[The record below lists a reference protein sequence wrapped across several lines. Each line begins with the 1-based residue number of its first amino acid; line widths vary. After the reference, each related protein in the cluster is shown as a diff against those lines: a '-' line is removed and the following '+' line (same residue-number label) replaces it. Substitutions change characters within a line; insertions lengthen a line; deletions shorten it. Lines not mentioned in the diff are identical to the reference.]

1 MPKINIKIFL
11 PLVLLIIVIVF
22 ALFFILQFKSVEEEA
37 GPVEKTLTKE
47 GMEKFYQGLSET
59 ATGTKQYINSYTLVE
74 NLGEGNFKAEISN
87 LPRITPDGKEINI
100 AWTQKGEGIFES
112 GNNLFAVSVEGAQVT
127 ASALFDLSGDI
138 KKGDSAVWNP
148 QVFLNGK
155 EVKSISETP
164 TLLNTDPMN
173 KNYANNVLE
182 WDYGICKRQL
192 RLIEGGVQEFYVFD
206 KDPEGDIK
214 IKSNNE
220 GELKASAYFALDGD
234 KRPIFQGFTFNDKGE
249 KFLTKEAF
257 GLAKYPI
264 LVDDSFSGLSSNSDC
279 ELVAGSYDYLSARN
293 STDAKIGY
301 NNGFTTW
308 AVDVGQYQTWN
319 NQYRVMRGFV
329 YFDTSFIPDN
339 ATISSAKLKL
349 YGISYYSS
357 TRYIRVLSGQP
368 TYPHDP
374 IQMSDFNQTLY
385 PLTYGGSIN
394 ANVWTAYGAYQDIGL
409 NSTGIDWIQKG
420 SGAQTKFCLRNS
432 DDIAGN
438 YVERDTFIYS
448 AESGNGPIFEVTY
461 ALPSVPQISV
471 TPSSQSFGNVGVGS
485 VKDLTFTVQNTGGG
499 TLSGSISGLTAPFS
513 CVSGCSYSL
522 GASASQT
529 ATIRFSP
536 TAVGNFSDTAVFSG
550 AAGASRSV
558 SGSGVIPK
566 CIPTGTTNVNYT
578 ISQASLGGGSL
589 CEISGDEGVE
599 GGDITIGS
607 GVTVQVNA
615 NSSLVFNPGKRI
627 FVNGIIAKSAN
638 NTKVVKGHLGGSCT
652 PSTCTSLGKS
662 CGSWADGC
670 GGTLNCGSCS
680 GSTACDYGSCTATQ
694 RPSWYCNNG
703 TCAYSCSYD
712 ASCVTSVCEKCVS
725 ALPSEANYFA
735 DIGENLIFFV
745 KNPQSGITYSFGGS
759 GDCSCSNCAQCS
771 RTAGS
776 QVNGSTINYTGIAYA
791 NGSYLGSAMAYV
803 CDYGSSYTSSNPYNL
818 TPSIGLSETKE
829 HMCSRSSNGIYYK
842 VTIPSGYKCNLS
854 WTINYGANSG
864 GFYRL
869 YTRLGGIPS
878 TSSYDCLKS
887 VQRSTTLSG
896 TCSYNQLSAGSYYAY
911 IGYTWSALGQI
922 ENNTRPQADYRL
934 TATLSNCTGGSSAS
948 WYPNDPGQSSCTLG
962 GDGSCTDTYCN
973 SCNSGSGAGQ
983 YISGSGTISCP
994 SGKTAVT
1001 GKCVAKNDEDC
1012 TESRKTSDGKGW
1024 YCSFT
1029 NCHGWFC
1036 RSDGCGWVKC
1046 Q

>member
-638 NTKVVKGHLGGSCT
+638 NTKVIKGHLGVVACYNDSGCDDGNY
-652 PSTCTSLGKS
+652 CTSDI
-662 CGSWADGC
+662 CYNDG
-670 GGTLNCGSCS
+670 T
-680 GSTACDYGSCTATQ
+680 
-694 RPSWYCNNG
+694 
-703 TCAYSCSYD
+703 
-712 ASCVTSVCEKCVS
+712 
-725 ALPSEANYFA
+725 
-735 DIGENLIFFV
+735 
-745 KNPQSGITYSFGGS
+745 
-759 GDCSCSNCAQCS
+759 
-771 RTAGS
+771 
-776 QVNGSTINYTGIAYA
+776 
-791 NGSYLGSAMAYV
+791 
-803 CDYGSSYTSSNPYNL
+803 
-818 TPSIGLSETKE
+818 
-829 HMCSRSSNGIYYK
+829 
-842 VTIPSGYKCNLS
+842 
-854 WTINYGANSG
+854 
-864 GFYRL
+864 
-869 YTRLGGIPS
+869 
-878 TSSYDCLKS
+878 TSSYCSNPAVNRCGDGTCNCGETSSTCSTDCAPACNCWSACELVGSTKTATCLECCGAPSICDGRIAHVPWKS
-887 VQRSTTLSG
+887 NSNNRCNSCGFCSSGECAPTSAYNCAYTYDDTKPSTYYTQSDHCYYNCNISCVSTELGARAEWVRSSGCIDDGYIPCGGAQCKSSGWDTSTCITGKIVFITSDTYRGYLDGYSGADTKCQIAAFNAGLSG
-896 TCSYNQLSAGSYYAY
+896 TYKAWISDHDSSPSASLWTHSSGPYINTHGDIIANDWSDLTDNTLTFNKHIQYDAGGHDLGASLYAWTGSNANGTPDGAGSY
-911 IGYTWSALGQI
+911 
-922 ENNTRPQADYRL
+922 
-934 TATLSNCTGGSSAS
+934 
-948 WYPNDPGQSSCTLG
+948 
-962 GDGSCTDTYCN
+962 CTDWT
-973 SCNSGSGAGQ
+973 SSSSGAK
-983 YISGSGTISCP
+983 
-994 SGKTAVT
+994 GKQ
-1001 GKCVAKNDEDC
+1001 GWNGDNNYGW
-1012 TESRKTSDGKGW
+1012 SDYTKVGCNNYKHL
-1024 YCSFT
+1024 YCF
-1029 NCHGWFC
+1029 
-1036 RSDGCGWVKC
+1036 
-1046 Q
+1046 QQ